1 MFFLSFVQWF
11 ALNLSMEISLLSSH
25 FSQFSSAA
33 QSCPMICNPMTA
45 ACQASMSITN
55 SQSLFRLMSFESGMT
70 SNHPILCCP
79 ILLLPSVFPS
89 IRVFS
94 HESVLRIRWP
104 KYQFQLQ
111 RQSFQFF
118 SASVNLSAS
127 VIYYGL
133 EGVFLWGSMTVQ
145 SVWYP
150 EVGLDLMDHKSHLSS
165 GCAITYHR
173 GRGLVEG
180 GLKLDVRHRLP
191 LFSMAFSNLLG
202 AGWGLKFSEQRS

>member
-1 MFFLSFVQWF
+1 MNSCELSCLMFIFVCSSYQLLYSSARSGSFFLFSSSVSIIITNSSESLPSKLFMFFLSFVQWF

-104 KYQFQLQ
+104 KY
-111 RQSFQFF
+111 
-118 SASVNLSAS
+118 
-127 VIYYGL
+127 
-133 EGVFLWGSMTVQ
+133 
-145 SVWYP
+145 
-150 EVGLDLMDHKSHLSS
+150 
-165 GCAITYHR
+165 
-173 GRGLVEG
+173 
-180 GLKLDVRHRLP
+180 
-191 LFSMAFSNLLG
+191 
-202 AGWGLKFSEQRS
+202 